1 MGLRNLLAW
10 LRGEENELYATA
22 NQIARRCF
30 PDVWD
35 RVAHRTPLMS
45 ATEAHGYVRARSA
58 ELLSDEVAL
67 FSSEMSHIGNVQSRL
82 MKLANSALVLL
93 VAKQTLSFQLSAMP
107 GRRAA

>member
-1 MGLRNLLAW
+1 MGFRNLFAW
-10 LRGEENELYATA
+10 LRGEENELYAAA

-35 RVAHRTPLMS
+35 QVAHRTPLMT

-58 ELLSDEVAL
+58 QQLNDEVAL
-67 FSSEMSHIGNVQSRL
+67 FAYELSHIGNVQSRL

-93 VAKQTLSFQLSAMP
+93 VAKQTLSFQLSALP